1 MSINLDDIVILNT
14 NGVDYHSNIKVNKSV
29 YIANLGSAI
38 AHIFWEYALL
48 FLVDNMD
55 KRRE

>member
-1 MSINLDDIVILNT
+1 MSINLDDIVILNI

-38 AHIFWEYALL
+38 TQIF
-48 FLVDNMD
+48 
-55 KRRE
+55 

>member
-1 MSINLDDIVILNT
+1 MSINLDDIVILNI
-14 NGVDYHSNIKVNKSV
+14 NGVDYHFNIKVNKSV

-38 AHIFWEYALL
+38 THIFWEYALL
-48 FLVDNMD
+48 FLD